1 MNIILTIII
10 MCLAAALVISIIA
23 ISNLLDRNNTL
34 QMVVDSA
41 KREVEYTKEQIK
53 EQNIFDIMPGDTG
66 IIKNYGIV
74 NTNPNRNPVKIEY
87 TVTYEVTILEVSKY
101 SVKVTATDFSSF
113 DPFARDSANRK
124 SIMDF
129 MKEKWIEK
137 HKVEIVVD
145 QKKIR
150 DIKLSELGIE

>member
-1 MNIILTIII
+1 M
-10 MCLAAALVISIIA
+10 A
-23 ISNLLDRNNTL
+23 
-34 QMVVDSA
+34 VDSA
-41 KREVEYTKEQIK
+41 KKEVEYTKK

-74 NTNPNRNPVKIEY
+74 NTNPNRDPVKIEY
-87 TVTYEVTILEVSKY
+87 TVTYEVTILEVSKD

-124 SIMDF
+124 GIMDF

-137 HKVEIVVD
+137 RKVEIVVD

-150 DIKLSELGIE
+150 DRKLSELGI

>member
-1 MNIILTIII
+1 MLIVII
-10 MCLAAALVISIIA
+10 CLSISLVISA
-23 ISNLLDRNNTL
+23 ITISKLLDKNTTL
-34 QMVVDSA
+34 QKELDSA
-41 KREVEYTKEQIK
+41 KKVVVKEK
-53 EQNIFDIMPGDTG
+53 EIFDMMPGDTG
-66 IIKNYGIV
+66 IIKDYGIV
-74 NTNPNRNPVKIEY
+74 NTNPNRDPVKIEY
-87 TVTYEVTILEVSKY
+87 KVTYEVTILEVSKY

-113 DPFARDSANRK
+113 DTFARDSANRK
-124 SIMDF
+124 GIMDF

>member
-1 MNIILTIII
+1 MNIILTIVI
-10 MCLAAALVISIIA
+10 MCLAAALVISVIT
-23 ISNLLDRNNTL
+23 ISNLLDRNNAL
-34 QMVVDSA
+34 QMAVDSA
-41 KREVEYTKEQIK
+41 KKEVEYTKK

-74 NTNPNRNPVKIEY
+74 NTNPNRDPVKIEY
-87 TVTYEVTILEVSKY
+87 KVTYEVTILEVSKD

-124 SIMDF
+124 GIMDF

-137 HKVEIVVD
+137 RKVEIVVD

-150 DIKLSELGIE
+150 DRKLSELGI

>member
-1 MNIILTIII
+1 
-10 MCLAAALVISIIA
+10 MCLAAALVISVIT
-23 ISNLLDRNNTL
+23 ISNLLDRNNAL
-34 QMVVDSA
+34 QMAVDSA
-41 KREVEYTKEQIK
+41 KKEVEYTKK
-53 EQNIFDIMPGDTG
+53 EQEIFDIMPGDTG

-124 SIMDF
+124 GIMDF

>member
-1 MNIILTIII
+1 MNIILTIVI
-10 MCLAAALVISIIA
+10 MCLAAALVISVIT
-23 ISNLLDRNNTL
+23 ISNLLDRNNAL
-34 QMVVDSA
+34 QMAVDSA
-41 KREVEYTKEQIK
+41 KKEVEYTKK

-113 DPFARDSANRK
+113 DPFARDSVNRK
-124 SIMDF
+124 GIMDF

>member
-10 MCLAAALVISIIA
+10 MCLAAALVISVIT
-23 ISNLLDRNNTL
+23 ISNLLDRNNAL
-34 QMVVDSA
+34 QMAVDSA
-41 KREVEYTKEQIK
+41 KKEVEYTKK
-53 EQNIFDIMPGDTG
+53 EQEIFDIMPGDTG

-124 SIMDF
+124 GIMDF

>member
-1 MNIILTIII
+1 MNIILTIVI
-10 MCLAAALVISIIA
+10 MCLAAALVISVIT
-23 ISNLLDRNNTL
+23 ISNLLDRNNAL
-34 QMVVDSA
+34 QKEVDSA
-41 KREVEYTKEQIK
+41 KKEVEYTKK

-74 NTNPNRNPVKIEY
+74 NTNPNRDPVKIEY
-87 TVTYEVTILEVSKY
+87 KVTYEVTILEVSKD

-124 SIMDF
+124 GIMDF

-137 HKVEIVVD
+137 RKVEIVVD

-150 DIKLSELGIE
+150 DRKLSELGI

>member
-1 MNIILTIII
+1 MNIILTIVI
-10 MCLAAALVISIIA
+10 MCLAAALVISVIT
-23 ISNLLDRNNTL
+23 ISNLLDRNNVL
-34 QMVVDSA
+34 QKEVDSA
-41 KREVEYTKEQIK
+41 KKEVEYTKK
-53 EQNIFDIMPGDTG
+53 EQEIFDIMPGDTG

-87 TVTYEVTILEVSKY
+87 TVTYEVTILEVSKD

-137 HKVEIVVD
+137 RKVEIVVD

-150 DIKLSELGIE
+150 DRKLSELGIE

>member
-1 MNIILTIII
+1 MNIILTIVI
-10 MCLAAALVISIIA
+10 MCLAAALVISVIT
-23 ISNLLDRNNTL
+23 ISNLLDRNNIL
-34 QMVVDSA
+34 QMAVDSA
-41 KREVEYTKEQIK
+41 KKEVEYTKK

-74 NTNPNRNPVKIEY
+74 NTNPNRDPVKIEY
-87 TVTYEVTILEVSKY
+87 TVTYEVTILEVSKD

-124 SIMDF
+124 GIMDF

-137 HKVEIVVD
+137 RKVEIVVD

-150 DIKLSELGIE
+150 DRKLSELGI